1 MYVKEIW
8 RYPVKSMAGEAL
20 DTADITELGINGD
33 RIIQV
38 RNVGGRILTA
48 RTSPGL
54 LRHRAV
60 LAENGDVLVN
70 GRPWNTEQ
78 VAGEVA
84 EAAGPGTRLVRSDAE
99 DRFDILP
106 LLVTT
111 DGMFAAVGY
120 DRRRFRPNLVIGGV
134 EGLSERQWEGAQ
146 LRIGE
151 VVIGM
156 DDLRGRCIMTTFD
169 PDTGKQDLSVLRR
182 VQKQFD
188 GVLGLNS
195 YVVKSRPYLCQRP
208 GRTDPPAM
216 SRFDSAVFLGV
227 DLGWYGKPSGLASIA
242 IGREGLTLRNVTRLE
257 ETDDILRWIKSEAGG
272 GSAVVG
278 VDAPLVIRNR
288 TGIRDAERELNR
300 EFRRFHAGCHAANLG
315 RPFAE
320 RVVTFSRRLE
330 ALGFGHGAEITA
342 RQQGRFQIEVHPH
355 AAMVNLFDLPRI
367 VKYKRGR
374 RAERAKE
381 LRRLRRL
388 MLSRLPL
395 LDPALPLLLPPVPN
409 AGNLKPVEDQ
419 IDAVLC
425 AYIAAHWWL
434 WAKQKNHIYG
444 CRKTGYIVVPER
456 TAS

>member
-48 RTSPGL
+48 RTRPGL

-195 YVVKSRPYLCQRP
+195 NVVNP
-208 GRTDPPAM
+208 GRI
-216 SRFDSAVFLGV
+216 S
-227 DLGWYGKPSGLASIA
+227 
-242 IGREGLTLRNVTRLE
+242 
-257 ETDDILRWIKSEAGG
+257 
-272 GSAVVG
+272 VG
-278 VDAPLVIRNR
+278 D
-288 TGIRDAERELNR
+288 
-300 EFRRFHAGCHAANLG
+300 
-315 RPFAE
+315 
-320 RVVTFSRRLE
+320 
-330 ALGFGHGAEITA
+330 
-342 RQQGRFQIEVHPH
+342 
-355 AAMVNLFDLPRI
+355 
-367 VKYKRGR
+367 
-374 RAERAKE
+374 
-381 LRRLRRL
+381 
-388 MLSRLPL
+388 
-395 LDPALPLLLPPVPN
+395 
-409 AGNLKPVEDQ
+409 PVEL
-419 IDAVLC
+419 IP
-425 AYIAAHWWL
+425 
-434 WAKQKNHIYG
+434 
-444 CRKTGYIVVPER
+444 RP
-456 TAS
+456 